1 MLVHLFIHLFLVQ
14 LLLPTIPVML
24 PGAKA
29 KLAKDQ
35 VLTLR
40 ELRGLAKKTDN
51 KACIRSYVGVISAM
65 KNYEGRK

>member
-1 MLVHLFIHLFLVQ
+1 
-14 LLLPTIPVML
+14 ML